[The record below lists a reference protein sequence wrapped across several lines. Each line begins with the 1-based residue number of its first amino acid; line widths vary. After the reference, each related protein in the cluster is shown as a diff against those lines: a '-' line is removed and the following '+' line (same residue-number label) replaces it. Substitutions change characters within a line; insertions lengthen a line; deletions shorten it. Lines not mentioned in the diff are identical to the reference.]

1 MGTNEQKLEKI
12 DIIEDKVDIV
22 EKSQP
27 KKVVKSST
35 NATLSNVEQKNV
47 SKEANSYDIL
57 MRAIELNVDLDAFE
71 KLVNLVE
78 KVQIDKAKKEF
89 YEAFSKFQSQ
99 VPPILKSSEVNMGA
113 GRPRY
118 NYASLYDIIS
128 KIQKP
133 LGDNHLSYRW
143 DVKNDDVMIEVT
155 CILSHKGGYELQT
168 SIAAPRD
175 SSPGKSTVQAI
186 ASTITYL
193 KRYTLISLLGIGTA
207 DPDDDAVSTIPE
219 NQKTT
224 NNKEDKSVLLAE
236 IKDKLDHCNDEETVK
251 KIWSKYQKYSNDAD
265 VLNLFTEWRKKQA
278 KKVEDAKKVE
288 QKVRT
293 SKIIDRKED
302 DSDELQ
308 L

>member
-1 MGTNEQKLEKI
+1 MENNENLTTEIVVENEK
-12 DIIEDKVDIV
+12 
-22 EKSQP
+22 QP

-78 KVQIDKAKKEF
+78 KVQIDKAKREF
-89 YEAFSKFQSQ
+89 YEAFAKFQSQ

-113 GRPRY
+113 GTPRY

-133 LGDNHLSYRW
+133 LGDNNLSYRW
-143 DVKNDDVMIEVT
+143 EISNNNDIITVT
-155 CILSHKGGYELQT
+155 CILSHSGGYELQT
-168 SIAAPRD
+168 SIQASKDAT
-175 SSPGKSTVQAI
+175 PGKSNVQAI

-207 DPDDDAVSTIPE
+207 DPDDDAQSTI
-219 NQKTT
+219 NI
-224 NNKEDKSVLLAE
+224 DKKQDIVD
-236 IKDKLDHCNDEETVK
+236 KDKIISQLKSELKSCKDEESVK
-251 KIWSKYQKYSNDAD
+251 KIWSKYQKYSSDKD
-265 VLNLFTEWRKKQA
+265 ILQVFTDWRKNQTNEKIN
-278 KKVEDAKKVE
+278 KTNNNIKLEKGVEDG
-288 QKVRT
+288 
-293 SKIIDRKED
+293 
-302 DSDELQ
+302 ELQ

>member
-1 MGTNEQKLEKI
+1 MENNENLTTEIVVENEK
-12 DIIEDKVDIV
+12 
-22 EKSQP
+22 QP

-78 KVQIDKAKKEF
+78 KVQIDKAKREF
-89 YEAFSKFQSQ
+89 YEAFAKFQSQ

-133 LGDNHLSYRW
+133 LGDNNLSFRW
-143 DVKNDDVMIEVT
+143 EISNNNDIITVT
-155 CILSHKGGYELQT
+155 CILSHSGGYELQT
-168 SIAAPRD
+168 SIQASKDAT
-175 SSPGKSTVQAI
+175 PGKSNVQAI

-207 DPDDDAVSTIPE
+207 DPDDDAQSTLNI
-219 NQKTT
+219 
-224 NNKEDKSVLLAE
+224 DKKQE
-236 IKDKLDHCNDEETVK
+236 INDKDKIIEQIKSELKSCKDEDGVK
-251 KIWSKYQKYSNDAD
+251 RIWSKYQKYSSDKD
-265 VLNLFTEWRKKQA
+265 ILQVFSDWRKKSE
-278 KKVEDAKKVE
+278 K
-288 QKVRT
+288 
-293 SKIIDRKED
+293 RKN
-302 DSDELQ
+302 
-308 L
+308 

>member
-1 MGTNEQKLEKI
+1 MENNENLTTEIVVENEK
-12 DIIEDKVDIV
+12 
-22 EKSQP
+22 QP

-78 KVQIDKAKKEF
+78 KVQIDKAKREF
-89 YEAFSKFQSQ
+89 YEAFAKFQSQ

-155 CILSHKGGYELQT
+155 CILSHSGGYELQT
-168 SIAAPRD
+168 SIQAGKDAT
-175 SSPGKSTVQAI
+175 PGKSNVQAI

-193 KRYTLISLLGIGTA
+193 KRYTLVSLLGIGTA
-207 DPDDDAVSTIPE
+207 DPDDDAVSTIV
-219 NQKTT
+219 
-224 NNKEDKSVLLAE
+224 EDKKNVIENKDNIIAN
-236 IKDKLDHCNDEETVK
+236 IKRELYNCKDEDGIK
-251 KIWSKYQKYSNDAD
+251 KIWSKYQKYSSDKEILQ
-265 VLNLFTEWRKKQA
+265 VFTDWRKTQTNEKIN
-278 KKVEDAKKVE
+278 KTNNIKI
-288 QKVRT
+288 QKGELENG
-293 SKIIDRKED
+293 D
-302 DSDELQ
+302 LQ

>member
-1 MGTNEQKLEKI
+1 MENLETTTTEIVVENEK
-12 DIIEDKVDIV
+12 
-22 EKSQP
+22 QP

-78 KVQIDKAKKEF
+78 KVQIDKAKREF
-89 YEAFSKFQSQ
+89 YEAFAKFQSQ

-155 CILSHKGGYELQT
+155 CILSHSGGYELQT
-168 SIAAPRD
+168 SIQATKDAT
-175 SSPGKSTVQAI
+175 PGKSNVQAI

-193 KRYTLISLLGIGTA
+193 KRYTLVSLLGIGTA
-207 DPDDDAVSTIPE
+207 DPDDDAQATVNI
-219 NQKTT
+219 
-224 NNKEDKSVLLAE
+224 DKKQE
-236 IKDKLDHCNDEETVK
+236 INDKDKIIEQIKNELKNCKDEDGVK
-251 KIWSKYQKYSNDAD
+251 RIWSKYQKYSSDKEILQ
-265 VLNLFTEWRKKQA
+265 VFTDWRKNQTN
-278 KKVEDAKKVE
+278 
-288 QKVRT
+288 QKINKT
-293 SKIIDRKED
+293 NNIKIEKGGDND
-302 DSDELQ
+302 GELQ

>member
-1 MGTNEQKLEKI
+1 MENNENLTTEIVVENEK
-12 DIIEDKVDIV
+12 
-22 EKSQP
+22 QP

-78 KVQIDKAKKEF
+78 KVQIDKAKREF
-89 YEAFSKFQSQ
+89 YEAFAKFQSQ

-133 LGDNHLSYRW
+133 LGDNNLSFRW
-143 DVKNDDVMIEVT
+143 EISNNNDIITVT
-155 CILSHKGGYELQT
+155 CILSHSGGYELQT
-168 SIAAPRD
+168 SIQASKDAT
-175 SSPGKSTVQAI
+175 PGKSNVQAI

-207 DPDDDAVSTIPE
+207 DPDDDAQSTLNI
-219 NQKTT
+219 
-224 NNKEDKSVLLAE
+224 DKKQE
-236 IKDKLDHCNDEETVK
+236 INDKDKIIEQIKSELKSCKDEDGVK
-251 KIWSKYQKYSNDAD
+251 RIWTKYQKYSSDKD
-265 VLNLFTEWRKKQA
+265 ILQVFTDWRKNQTNEKIN
-278 KKVEDAKKVE
+278 KTNNIKI
-288 QKVRT
+288 QKGELENG
-293 SKIIDRKED
+293 D
-302 DSDELQ
+302 LQ

>member
-1 MGTNEQKLEKI
+1 MENNENLTTEIVVENEK
-12 DIIEDKVDIV
+12 
-22 EKSQP
+22 QP

-78 KVQIDKAKKEF
+78 KVQIDKAKREF
-89 YEAFSKFQSQ
+89 YEAFAKFQSQ

-133 LGDNHLSYRW
+133 LGDNNLSFRW
-143 DVKNDDVMIEVT
+143 EISNNNDIITVT
-155 CILSHKGGYELQT
+155 CILSHSGGYELQT
-168 SIAAPRD
+168 SIQASKDAT
-175 SSPGKSTVQAI
+175 PGKSNVQAI

-193 KRYTLISLLGIGTA
+193 KRYTLVSLLGIGTA
-207 DPDDDAVSTIPE
+207 DPDDDAQSTI
-219 NQKTT
+219 NI
-224 NNKEDKSVLLAE
+224 DKKQDIVD
-236 IKDKLDHCNDEETVK
+236 KDKIISQLKSELKSCKDEESVK
-251 KIWSKYQKYSNDAD
+251 KIWSKYQKYSSDKEILKEFAD
-265 VLNLFTEWRKKQA
+265 WRKNQTNQKIN
-278 KKVEDAKKVE
+278 KTNNIKLEKGVEDG
-288 QKVRT
+288 
-293 SKIIDRKED
+293 
-302 DSDELQ
+302 ELQ

>member
-22 EKSQP
+22 EKKQP
-27 KKVVKSST
+27 KKVVKSSIG
-35 NATLSNVEQKNV
+35 ATLSNVEQKNV

-78 KVQIDKAKKEF
+78 KVQIDKAKREF
-89 YEAFSKFQSQ
+89 YEAFAKFQSSI
-99 VPPILKSSEVNMGA
+99 PTIFKNSEVNMGY
-113 GRPRY
+113 GKPKY
-118 NYASLYDIIS
+118 NYATLSDIITA
-128 KIQKP
+128 IQKP

-207 DPDDDAVSTIPE
+207 DPDDDAQATLNI
-219 NQKTT
+219 
-224 NNKEDKSVLLAE
+224 DKKQE
-236 IKDKLDHCNDEETVK
+236 IDGKDKIIKQIKSELKNCKDEDGVK
-251 KIWSKYQKYSNDAD
+251 RIWSKYQKYSSDKD
-265 VLNLFTEWRKKQA
+265 ILQVFTDWRKNQTN
-278 KKVEDAKKVE
+278 
-288 QKVRT
+288 QKINKT
-293 SKIIDRKED
+293 NNLKTEKGDLENGK
-302 DSDELQ
+302 LQ

>member
-1 MGTNEQKLEKI
+1 METQNQINVVDSKNAIKQQKPTKVGEINALYLI
-12 DIIEDKVDIV
+12 D
-22 EKSQP
+22 
-27 KKVVKSST
+27 
-35 NATLSNVEQKNV
+35 
-47 SKEANSYDIL
+47 
-57 MRAIELNVDLDAFE
+57 RAIENNIDIEKFE
-71 KLVNLVE
+71 KLISLAQMLE
-78 KVQIDKAKKEF
+78 REKAKRDF
-89 YEAFSKFQSQ
+89 YESFSKFQSSI
-99 VPPILKSSEVNMGA
+99 PTIFKNSEVNMGY
-113 GRPRY
+113 GKPKY
-118 NYASLYDIIS
+118 NYATLSDIITN
-128 KIQKP
+128 IQKP
-133 LGDNHLSYRW
+133 LGEANLSFRW

-193 KRYTLISLLGIGTA
+193 KRYTLVSLLGIGTA
-207 DPDDDAVSTIPE
+207 DPDDDAQSTLNI
-219 NQKTT
+219 
-224 NNKEDKSVLLAE
+224 DKKQV
-236 IKDKLDHCNDEETVK
+236 INDKDKIIKQIKSELKSCKDEDGVRR
-251 KIWSKYQKYSNDAD
+251 IWSKYQKYSNDAD

>member
-1 MGTNEQKLEKI
+1 MENNENLTTEIVVENEK
-12 DIIEDKVDIV
+12 
-22 EKSQP
+22 QP

-78 KVQIDKAKKEF
+78 KVQIDKAKREF
-89 YEAFSKFQSQ
+89 YEAFAKFQSQ

-155 CILSHKGGYELQT
+155 CILSHSGGYELQT
-168 SIAAPRD
+168 SIQAGKDAT
-175 SSPGKSTVQAI
+175 PGKSNVQAI

-193 KRYTLISLLGIGTA
+193 KRYTLVSLLGIGTA
-207 DPDDDAVSTIPE
+207 DPDDDAQATI
-219 NQKTT
+219 NV
-224 NNKEDKSVLLAE
+224 DKKQE
-236 IKDKLDHCNDEETVK
+236 INDKDKIIEQIKSELKSCKDEDGVK
-251 KIWSKYQKYSNDAD
+251 RIWSKYQKYSSDKD
-265 VLNLFTEWRKKQA
+265 ILQVFTDWRKNQTNEKIN
-278 KKVEDAKKVE
+278 KTNNIKI
-288 QKVRT
+288 QKGELENG
-293 SKIIDRKED
+293 D
-302 DSDELQ
+302 LQ

>member
-1 MGTNEQKLEKI
+1 MENNENLTTEIVVENEK
-12 DIIEDKVDIV
+12 
-22 EKSQP
+22 QP

-78 KVQIDKAKKEF
+78 KVQIDKAKREF
-89 YEAFSKFQSQ
+89 YEAFAKFQSQ

-155 CILSHKGGYELQT
+155 CILSHSGGYELQT
-168 SIAAPRD
+168 SIQATKDAT
-175 SSPGKSTVQAI
+175 PGKSNVQAI

-193 KRYTLISLLGIGTA
+193 KRYTLVSLLGIGTA
-207 DPDDDAVSTIPE
+207 DPDDDAQATI
-219 NQKTT
+219 NV
-224 NNKEDKSVLLAE
+224 DKKQE
-236 IKDKLDHCNDEETVK
+236 INDKDKIIEQIKSELKSCKDEDGVK
-251 KIWSKYQKYSNDAD
+251 RIWSKYQKYSSDKD
-265 VLNLFTEWRKKQA
+265 ILQVFTDWRKTQTNEKIN
-278 KKVEDAKKVE
+278 KTNNIKI
-288 QKVRT
+288 QKGELENG
-293 SKIIDRKED
+293 D
-302 DSDELQ
+302 LQ

>member
-1 MGTNEQKLEKI
+1 MENNENLTTEIVVENEK
-12 DIIEDKVDIV
+12 
-22 EKSQP
+22 QP

-78 KVQIDKAKKEF
+78 KVQIDKAKREF
-89 YEAFSKFQSQ
+89 YEAFAKFQSQ

-133 LGDNHLSYRW
+133 LGEANLSFRW
-143 DVKNDDVMIEVT
+143 EISNNNDIITVT
-155 CILSHKGGYELQT
+155 CILSHSGGYELQT
-168 SIAAPRD
+168 SIQATKDAT
-175 SSPGKSTVQAI
+175 PGKSNVQAI

-193 KRYTLISLLGIGTA
+193 KRYTLVSLLGIGTA
-207 DPDDDAVSTIPE
+207 DPDDDAQATVNI
-219 NQKTT
+219 
-224 NNKEDKSVLLAE
+224 DKKQE
-236 IKDKLDHCNDEETVK
+236 INDKDKIIEQIKNELKNCKDEDGVK
-251 KIWSKYQKYSNDAD
+251 RIWSKYQKYSSDKD
-265 VLNLFTEWRKKQA
+265 ILQVFTDWRKNQTNEKIN
-278 KKVEDAKKVE
+278 KTNNNIKI
-288 QKVRT
+288 QKGG
-293 SKIIDRKED
+293 DND
-302 DSDELQ
+302 GELQ

>member
-1 MGTNEQKLEKI
+1 METKEKNNENLTTEIVVENEK
-12 DIIEDKVDIV
+12 
-22 EKSQP
+22 QP

-78 KVQIDKAKKEF
+78 KVQIDKAKREF
-89 YEAFSKFQSQ
+89 YEAFAKFQSQ

-155 CILSHKGGYELQT
+155 CILSHSGGYELQT
-168 SIAAPRD
+168 SIQATKDAT
-175 SSPGKSTVQAI
+175 PGKSNVQAI

-193 KRYTLISLLGIGTA
+193 KRYTLVSLLGIGTA
-207 DPDDDAVSTIPE
+207 DPDDDAVSTIV
-219 NQKTT
+219 
-224 NNKEDKSVLLAE
+224 EDKKNVIENKDNIIAN
-236 IKDKLDHCNDEETVK
+236 IKRELYNCKDEDGIK
-251 KIWSKYQKYSNDAD
+251 KIWSKYQKYSNDAEI
-265 VLNLFTEWRKKQA
+265 LNLFQDWRKRQK
-278 KKVEDAKKVE
+278 EVE
-288 QKVRT
+288 QNNNNNK
-293 SKIIDRKED
+293 KEVENGKL
-302 DSDELQ
+302 SL
-308 L
+308 

>member
-1 MGTNEQKLEKI
+1 MENNENLTTEIVVENEK
-12 DIIEDKVDIV
+12 
-22 EKSQP
+22 QP
-27 KKVVKSST
+27 KKVVKSSENT
-35 NATLSNVEQKNV
+35 TVEKFNRKNDDLS
-47 SKEANSYDIL
+47 SYDIL

-78 KVQIDKAKKEF
+78 KVGIDKAKREF
-89 YEAFSKFQSQ
+89 YEAFAKFQSQ

-133 LGDNHLSYRW
+133 LGEANLSFRW
-143 DVKNDDVMIEVT
+143 EISNNNDIIEVT
-155 CILSHKGGYELQT
+155 CILSHSGGYELQT
-168 SIAAPRD
+168 SIQATKDAT
-175 SSPGKSTVQAI
+175 PGKSNVQAI

-193 KRYTLISLLGIGTA
+193 KRYTLVSLLGIGTA

-219 NQKTT
+219 NQKTIDK
-224 NNKEDKSVLLAE
+224 KEDKSDLLAE
-236 IKDKLDHCNDEETVK
+236 IKDKLDHCTDEETVK

>member
-1 MGTNEQKLEKI
+1 MENNENLTTEIVVQNEK
-12 DIIEDKVDIV
+12 
-22 EKSQP
+22 QP

-78 KVQIDKAKKEF
+78 KVQIDKAKREF
-89 YEAFSKFQSQ
+89 YEAFAKFQSQ

-193 KRYTLISLLGIGTA
+193 KRYTLVSLLGIGTA
-207 DPDDDAVSTIPE
+207 DPDDDAQSTLNI
-219 NQKTT
+219 
-224 NNKEDKSVLLAE
+224 DKKQV
-236 IKDKLDHCNDEETVK
+236 INDKDKIIEQIKSELKSCKDEDGVRR
-251 KIWSKYQKYSNDAD
+251 IWSKYQKYSNDAEI
-265 VLNLFTEWRKKQA
+265 LNLFQDWRKKQA

>member
-1 MGTNEQKLEKI
+1 MENLENTTEIVVENEK
-12 DIIEDKVDIV
+12 
-22 EKSQP
+22 QP
-27 KKVVKSST
+27 KKIVKSSENT
-35 NATLSNVEQKNV
+35 TFKKAEQK
-47 SKEANSYDIL
+47 SEELSGYDIL

-78 KVQIDKAKKEF
+78 KVQIDKAKREF
-89 YEAFSKFQSQ
+89 YEAFAKFQSQ

-155 CILSHKGGYELQT
+155 CILSHSGGYELQT
-168 SIAAPRD
+168 SIQAGKDAT
-175 SSPGKSTVQAI
+175 PGKSNVQAI

-193 KRYTLISLLGIGTA
+193 KRYTLVSLLGIGTA
-207 DPDDDAVSTIPE
+207 DPDDDAQATVNI
-219 NQKTT
+219 
-224 NNKEDKSVLLAE
+224 DKKQE
-236 IKDKLDHCNDEETVK
+236 INDKDKIIEQIKNELKNCKDEDGVK
-251 KIWSKYQKYSNDAD
+251 RIWSKYQKYSSDKEILQ
-265 VLNLFTEWRKKQA
+265 VFTDWRKTQTNEKIN
-278 KKVEDAKKVE
+278 KTNNIKI
-288 QKVRT
+288 QKG
-293 SKIIDRKED
+293 DLENGD
-302 DSDELQ
+302 LQ

>member
-1 MGTNEQKLEKI
+1 METQNQINVVDSKNAIKQQKPTKVGEINALYLI
-12 DIIEDKVDIV
+12 D
-22 EKSQP
+22 
-27 KKVVKSST
+27 
-35 NATLSNVEQKNV
+35 
-47 SKEANSYDIL
+47 
-57 MRAIELNVDLDAFE
+57 RAIENNIDIEKFE
-71 KLVNLVE
+71 KLISLAQMLE
-78 KVQIDKAKKEF
+78 REKAKRDF
-89 YEAFSKFQSQ
+89 YESFSKFQSSI
-99 VPPILKSSEVNMGA
+99 PTIFKNSEVNMGY
-113 GRPRY
+113 GKPKY
-118 NYASLYDIIS
+118 NYATLSDIITN
-128 KIQKP
+128 IQKP
-133 LGDNHLSYRW
+133 LGEANLSFRW

-193 KRYTLISLLGIGTA
+193 KRYTLVSLLGIGTA
-207 DPDDDAVSTIPE
+207 DPDDDAQSTLNI
-219 NQKTT
+219 
-224 NNKEDKSVLLAE
+224 DKKQV
-236 IKDKLDHCNDEETVK
+236 INDKDKIIEQIKSELKSCKDEDGVRR
-251 KIWSKYQKYSNDAD
+251 IWSKYQKYSNDAD

>member
-1 MGTNEQKLEKI
+1 MHAHIKNKNMENNENLTTEIVVENEK
-12 DIIEDKVDIV
+12 
-22 EKSQP
+22 QP

-78 KVQIDKAKKEF
+78 KVQIDKAKREF
-89 YEAFSKFQSQ
+89 YEAFAKFQSQ

-133 LGDNHLSYRW
+133 LGDNNLSFRW
-143 DVKNDDVMIEVT
+143 EISNNNDIITVT
-155 CILSHKGGYELQT
+155 CILSHSGGYELQT
-168 SIAAPRD
+168 SIQASKDAT
-175 SSPGKSTVQAI
+175 PGKSNVQAI

-207 DPDDDAVSTIPE
+207 DPDDDAQSTLNI
-219 NQKTT
+219 
-224 NNKEDKSVLLAE
+224 DKKQE
-236 IKDKLDHCNDEETVK
+236 INDKDKIIEQIKNELKNCKDEDGVK
-251 KIWSKYQKYSNDAD
+251 RIWSKYQKYSSDKD
-265 VLNLFTEWRKKQA
+265 ILQVFTDWRKNQTNQKIN
-278 KKVEDAKKVE
+278 KTNNNIKLEKGVEDG
-288 QKVRT
+288 
-293 SKIIDRKED
+293 
-302 DSDELQ
+302 ELQ

>member
-1 MGTNEQKLEKI
+1 MENLENTTIEVVENEKTQ
-12 DIIEDKVDIV
+12 
-22 EKSQP
+22 QP

-78 KVQIDKAKKEF
+78 KVQIDKAKREF
-89 YEAFSKFQSQ
+89 YEAFAKFQSQ

-133 LGDNHLSYRW
+133 LGDNNLSFRW
-143 DVKNDDVMIEVT
+143 EISNNNDIIEVT
-155 CILSHKGGYELQT
+155 CILSHSGGYELQT
-168 SIAAPRD
+168 SIHAGKDAT
-175 SSPGKSTVQAI
+175 PGKSNVQAI

-193 KRYTLISLLGIGTA
+193 KRYTLVSLLGISTA
-207 DPDDDAVSTIPE
+207 DPDDDAQATLNI
-219 NQKTT
+219 
-224 NNKEDKSVLLAE
+224 DKKQE
-236 IKDKLDHCNDEETVK
+236 IDGKDKIIEQIKSELKNCKDEDGVK
-251 KIWSKYQKYSNDAD
+251 RIWSKYQKYSSDKD
-265 VLNLFTEWRKKQA
+265 ILQVFTDWRKTQTNEKIN
-278 KKVEDAKKVE
+278 KTNNNIKLEKGVEDG
-288 QKVRT
+288 
-293 SKIIDRKED
+293 
-302 DSDELQ
+302 ELQ

>member
-1 MGTNEQKLEKI
+1 MENNENLTTEIVVENEK
-12 DIIEDKVDIV
+12 
-22 EKSQP
+22 QP

-78 KVQIDKAKKEF
+78 KVQIDKAKREF
-89 YEAFSKFQSQ
+89 YEAFAKFQSQ

-133 LGDNHLSYRW
+133 LGEANLSFRW
-143 DVKNDDVMIEVT
+143 EISNNNDIIEVT
-155 CILSHKGGYELQT
+155 CILSHSGGYELQT
-168 SIAAPRD
+168 SIQAGKDAT
-175 SSPGKSTVQAI
+175 PGKSNVQAI

-193 KRYTLISLLGIGTA
+193 KRYTLVSLLGIGTA
-207 DPDDDAVSTIPE
+207 DPDDDAQATVNI
-219 NQKTT
+219 
-224 NNKEDKSVLLAE
+224 DKKQE
-236 IKDKLDHCNDEETVK
+236 INDKDKIIEQIKNELKNCKDEDGVK
-251 KIWSKYQKYSNDAD
+251 RIWSKYQKYSSDKD
-265 VLNLFTEWRKKQA
+265 ILQVFTDWRKNQTNEKIN
-278 KKVEDAKKVE
+278 KTNNNIKLEKGVEDG
-288 QKVRT
+288 
-293 SKIIDRKED
+293 D
-302 DSDELQ
+302 LQ

>member
-1 MGTNEQKLEKI
+1 MENNENLTTEIVVENEKNQ
-12 DIIEDKVDIV
+12 
-22 EKSQP
+22 QP
-27 KKVVKSST
+27 KKVVKSSENT
-35 NATLSNVEQKNV
+35 TVEKFNRKNDDLS
-47 SKEANSYDIL
+47 SYDIL

-78 KVQIDKAKKEF
+78 KVQIDKAKREF
-89 YEAFSKFQSQ
+89 YEAFAKFQSQ
-99 VPPILKSSEVNMGA
+99 VPPILKTSEVNMGA
-113 GRPRY
+113 GRPHY

-155 CILSHKGGYELQT
+155 CILSHSGGYELQT
-168 SIAAPRD
+168 SIQAGKDAT
-175 SSPGKSTVQAI
+175 PGKSNVQAI

-193 KRYTLISLLGIGTA
+193 KRYTLVSLLGIGTA
-207 DPDDDAVSTIPE
+207 DPDDDAQATV
-219 NQKTT
+219 NV
-224 NNKEDKSVLLAE
+224 DKKQDIE
-236 IKDKLDHCNDEETVK
+236 GKDKIIEQIKNELKNCKDEDGVK
-251 KIWSKYQKYSNDAD
+251 RIWSKYQKYSSDAD

-288 QKVRT
+288 QKGRI

>member
-1 MGTNEQKLEKI
+1 MENNENLTTEIVVENEK
-12 DIIEDKVDIV
+12 
-22 EKSQP
+22 QP

-78 KVQIDKAKKEF
+78 KVQIDKAKREF
-89 YEAFSKFQSQ
+89 YEAFAKFQSQ

-155 CILSHKGGYELQT
+155 CILSHSGGYELQT
-168 SIAAPRD
+168 SIQATKDAT
-175 SSPGKSTVQAI
+175 PGKSNVQAI

-193 KRYTLISLLGIGTA
+193 KRYTLVSLLGIGTA
-207 DPDDDAVSTIPE
+207 DPDDDAQATI
-219 NQKTT
+219 NV
-224 NNKEDKSVLLAE
+224 DKKQE
-236 IKDKLDHCNDEETVK
+236 INDKDKIIEQIKNELKNCKDEDGVK
-251 KIWSKYQKYSNDAD
+251 RIWSKYQKYSSDKEILQ
-265 VLNLFTEWRKKQA
+265 VFTDWRKTQTNEKIN
-278 KKVEDAKKVE
+278 KTNNIKIEKGVEDG
-288 QKVRT
+288 
-293 SKIIDRKED
+293 
-302 DSDELQ
+302 ELQ

>member
-1 MGTNEQKLEKI
+1 MENNENLTTEIVVENEK
-12 DIIEDKVDIV
+12 
-22 EKSQP
+22 QP

-78 KVQIDKAKKEF
+78 KVQIDKAKREF
-89 YEAFSKFQSQ
+89 YEAFAKFQSQ

-155 CILSHKGGYELQT
+155 CILSHSGGYELQT
-168 SIAAPRD
+168 SIQATKDAT
-175 SSPGKSTVQAI
+175 PGKSNVQAI

-193 KRYTLISLLGIGTA
+193 KRYTLVSLLGIGTA
-207 DPDDDAVSTIPE
+207 DPDDDAQSTI
-219 NQKTT
+219 NI
-224 NNKEDKSVLLAE
+224 DKKQDIVD
-236 IKDKLDHCNDEETVK
+236 KDKIISQLKSELKSCKDEESVK
-251 KIWSKYQKYSNDAD
+251 KIWSKYQKYSSDKEILKEFAD
-265 VLNLFTEWRKKQA
+265 WRKNQTN
-278 KKVEDAKKVE
+278 
-288 QKVRT
+288 QKINKT
-293 SKIIDRKED
+293 NNIKIEKGGDND
-302 DSDELQ
+302 GELQ

>member
-1 MGTNEQKLEKI
+1 MENNENLTTEIVVENEK
-12 DIIEDKVDIV
+12 
-22 EKSQP
+22 QP

-78 KVQIDKAKKEF
+78 KVQIDKAKREF
-89 YEAFSKFQSQ
+89 YEAFAKFQSQ

-133 LGDNHLSYRW
+133 LGDNNLSFRW
-143 DVKNDDVMIEVT
+143 EISNNNDIIEVT
-155 CILSHKGGYELQT
+155 CILSHSGGYELQT
-168 SIAAPRD
+168 SIQAGKDAT
-175 SSPGKSTVQAI
+175 PGKSNVQAI

-193 KRYTLISLLGIGTA
+193 KRYTLVSLLGIGTA
-207 DPDDDAVSTIPE
+207 DPDDDAQATI
-219 NQKTT
+219 NV
-224 NNKEDKSVLLAE
+224 DKKQE
-236 IKDKLDHCNDEETVK
+236 INDKDKIIEQIKNELKICKDEDGVK
-251 KIWSKYQKYSNDAD
+251 RIWSKYQKYSNDAEI
-265 VLNLFTEWRKKQA
+265 LNLFQDWRKKQT
-278 KKVEDAKKVE
+278 KEKINSTNNIKIEKGVEDG
-288 QKVRT
+288 
-293 SKIIDRKED
+293 D
-302 DSDELQ
+302 LQ